1 MDRYQEVISKSQVI
15 VDDEKVKSEV
25 EKILAGVGEFDTP
38 EVRRF
43 LLSSIDLTTLSTEDN
58 ETSVTAF
65 TRRVND
71 FEDQYPQYPHVAARM
86 FSLEPDLPGSE
97 SG

>member
-43 LLSSIDLTTLSTEDN
+43 LLSS
-58 ETSVTAF
+58 
-65 TRRVND
+65 
-71 FEDQYPQYPHVAARM
+71 
-86 FSLEPDLPGSE
+86 
-97 SG
+97 

>member
-43 LLSSIDLTTLSTEDN
+43 LLSSIDLTTLSTRQ
-58 ETSVTAF
+58 V
-65 TRRVND
+65 
-71 FEDQYPQYPHVAARM
+71 
-86 FSLEPDLPGSE
+86 
-97 SG
+97 